1 MSGMDARFRFFVIT
15 IFAVFFT
22 AFFAASSAQATVGQ
36 GASSVQSDMAQLK
49 GTNYKV
55 TTNSV
60 YTTYSFFAYGD
71 TIKEY
76 ANNDGVIFAMRWHG
90 VSQPPIKDILG
101 TYFNSY
107 AAASAARAHLHMR
120 RPIMIKTPT
129 IHVFRGGHMRDW
141 LGTAFVQSLAPSG
154 ITAGDLR

>member
-15 IFAVFFT
+15 IFAVIFT

-60 YTTYSFFAYGD
+60 YTTYSFFARGD

-76 ANNDGVIFAMRWHG
+76 ANSNGVIFAMSWRG
-90 VSQPPIKDILG
+90 ATQPPIKGILG
-101 TYFNSY
+101 KYFNGY
-107 AAASAARAHLHMR
+107 AAQFAARVRLHIR
-120 RPIMIKTPT
+120 RPIMIKTPA
-129 IHVFRGGHMRDW
+129 IRVFRGGHMRGW
-141 LGTAFVQSLAPSG
+141 VGSAFVQSLAPAG
-154 ITAGDLR
+154 ITMGDLR